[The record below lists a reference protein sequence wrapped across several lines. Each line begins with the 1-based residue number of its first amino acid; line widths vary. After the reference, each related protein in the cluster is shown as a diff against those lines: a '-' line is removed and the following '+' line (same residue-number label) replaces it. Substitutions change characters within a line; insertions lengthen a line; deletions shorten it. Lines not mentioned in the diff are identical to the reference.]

1 MSPDDFFDTL
11 LEHKSILD
19 VNPYLVSSDHDG
31 IWNAYCLLHSI
42 EQDSLKLTARY
53 TNAKARRVIKT
64 VYDISKTLFV
74 LVSASFSMKSL
85 ASVSKDEILPRIG
98 QWWEQHRPSELFLT
112 HAITILRT
120 LEERKIGGELMR
132 RARRTRTFRRPRNPR
147 FAEVRNRRIN
157 WVYGARVP
165 SCAQTAPEINS
176 AYDAC
181 ASSSAQTPFGIN
193 WVYDACD
200 QVDGEILKTKGVSEA
215 QAAVMIKRGRQSSR

>member
-64 VYDISKTLFV
+64 IYDISKTLFV

-132 RARRTRTFRRPRNPR
+132 RKRPFPTRTPHIDTNHDEGARRTRTFRRPRNPR

-165 SCAQTAPEINS
+165 SFAQSAFGFNWANDYCAPLPAQTAGSHHPVVLWQE
-176 AYDAC
+176 DL
-181 ASSSAQTPFGIN
+181 T
-193 WVYDACD
+193 
-200 QVDGEILKTKGVSEA
+200 
-215 QAAVMIKRGRQSSR
+215 